1 MFTQGG
7 LFARDAESA
16 VRGFEGN
23 DSNGA
28 TCAHSCLRLDAAQKV
43 NIFTFVTRGPSPEK
57 TEQTRAR
64 ILAAAAQLFEER
76 GVDGWTMK
84 ELAEHAECAVGLLY
98 RYFPSRD
105 ALVLGLYSELA
116 RDIYPGAR
124 TLAEST
130 VGARFV
136 ELVTRKLAELD
147 LRPNVFRSLARAA
160 LSPEAA
166 TGVLHDETAH
176 IRKLGIEAF
185 TLVVSGARN
194 APADSAAFGRLLY
207 GAHLLMVLLWTQRP
221 SAKTSVAQLSQELAP
236 LIDLAVSASSARLL
250 APLLKRADAF
260 TRSLLEE
267 EA

>member
-1 MFTQGG
+1 MNT
-7 LFARDAESA
+7 
-16 VRGFEGN
+16 
-23 DSNGA
+23 
-28 TCAHSCLRLDAAQKV
+28 
-43 NIFTFVTRGPSPEK
+43 FTFVTRGPSPQK

-84 ELAEHAECAVGLLY
+84 ELAELAECAVGLVY
-98 RYFPSRD
+98 RYFPARD

-116 RDIYPGAR
+116 RSVYPVAR
-124 TLAEST
+124 TLPQST

-136 ELVTRKLAELD
+136 ELVKHKLAELD

-160 LSPEAA
+160 LSPDAA
-166 TGVLHDETAH
+166 TGVLHDQTAH

-185 TLVVSGARN
+185 TLVVSGASN

-207 GAHLLMVLLWTQRP
+207 GAHLLLVLLWTQRP
-221 SAKTSVAQLSQELAP
+221 SAKASVEQLSQELAP
-236 LIDLAVSASSARLL
+236 VIDLAVSASSTRLL